1 MYSFLEQPANSCGVV
16 GFPGCIQGVAGRI
29 SGGVIFEFVKLGKY
43 PFSHVH
49 LVTFGSAPA
58 RCSSSMWASHAAV
71 LIFFTFFFVGGVFLC
86 LDVVVV
92 AGCSDSCVGVV

>member
-29 SGGVIFEFVKLGKY
+29 SAVLYLSLLSLESIF
-43 PFSHVH
+43 FSRVH